1 MQNDPQSPFGLP
13 PSAFENAYKRA
24 HGQACLTGEPRAG
37 AESHDDTPDD
47 GDGDGDGDGDD
58 GEAER
63 LLGGAE
69 LLHVV
74 REPVEWLLALA
85 HRLASSDPEDVA
97 AVDRLRAAFHA
108 RLAGRSI
115 GVRVTDAL
123 TAFGL
128 LVSALDPSMVL
139 QSVTRTIADGVST
152 LLAFESAALAAQLAS
167 LADASPATP
176 VHHAC
181 VPRPR
186 RGRTSRTHHTR

>member
-1 MQNDPQSPFGLP
+1 MQNDPQSPSGLP
-13 PSAFENAYKRA
+13 PSAFESAYKRA
-24 HGQACLTGEPRAG
+24 HGQARLTAEPRAG
-37 AESHDDTPDD
+37 IASHDDTPDD
-47 GDGDGDGDGDD
+47 GDGDCDADD
-58 GEAER
+58 VDAER

-74 REPVEWLLALA
+74 REPVEWLLTLA

-97 AVDRLRAAFHA
+97 AIDRLRAAFRA

-152 LLAFESAALAAQLAS
+152 LLAFEGAALAAQLAS
-167 LADASPATP
+167 LVEAPPATP

-186 RGRTSRTHHTR
+186 RGRISRTHHTR

>member
-1 MQNDPQSPFGLP
+1 MQNDPLSPFGLP

-24 HGQACLTGEPRAG
+24 HGQARLTAEPRAG
-37 AESHDDTPDD
+37 AGSHDDTPDD
-47 GDGDGDGDGDD
+47 GDGDDD
-58 GEAER
+58 ADDVDAER

-74 REPVEWLLALA
+74 REPVEWLLTLA

-123 TAFGL
+123 TGFGL
-128 LVSALDPSMVL
+128 LVGALDPRVVL
-139 QSVTRTIADGVST
+139 QSVTRTIADGVAT
-152 LLAFESAALAAQLAS
+152 MVAFEGAALAAQLAS
-167 LADASPATP
+167 LAEALPATP

-181 VPRPR
+181 VPGAR
-186 RGRTSRTHHTR
+186 RGRTSRTPHTR

>member
-1 MQNDPQSPFGLP
+1 MQNKPPSPFGLP

-24 HGQACLTGEPRAG
+24 HGQARLTAEPHAG
-37 AESHDDTPDD
+37 TESPLDDSPDD
-47 GDGDGDGDGDD
+47 GDGDGDDVDS
-58 GEAER
+58 ER

-74 REPVEWLLALA
+74 REPVEWLLTLA
-85 HRLASSDPEDVA
+85 HRLAASDPEDVA

-108 RLAGRSI
+108 RLAGRPI

-128 LVSALDPSMVL
+128 LVGALDPGVVL
-139 QSVTRTIADGVST
+139 QSVTRTIADGMAT
-152 LLAFESAALAAQLAS
+152 MLAFESAALAAQLAS
-167 LADASPATP
+167 LAEALPATP

-181 VPRPR
+181 VPRR
-186 RGRTSRTHHTR
+186 SRTSRTHHTR